1 MKSTLAMLLCI
12 FGMIACRK
20 SNASLVAGS
29 GSRLTGIFVD
39 SPGII
44 LNLGYTGDQITSMG
58 RNYATNIEYTDTNA
72 TQYVILHF
80 YPDSLDYSI
89 TYALTTSKLPLRID
103 EHSFYGGS
111 TYANNIAKFVY
122 SQSTDLLDSVIA
134 FPDKPYYGPL
144 IFKFTYT
151 GQNIT
156 QVTESQISNSIR
168 YSIDTFNFT
177 YSNTPNVFR
186 YTNSLLYIYT
196 DPISVFHAQPPFV
209 ASFFAETFSASTF
222 NSMTISNAGFAW
234 AGYTGTYTMNF
245 TLNAE
250 GRITE
255 ESFLTGSQASFA
267 DKKYYYQ

>member
-89 TYALTTSKLPLRID
+89 TYALTTSKL
-103 EHSFYGGS
+103 
-111 TYANNIAKFVY
+111 Y

-134 FPDKPYYGPL
+134 FPDTPYYGPL